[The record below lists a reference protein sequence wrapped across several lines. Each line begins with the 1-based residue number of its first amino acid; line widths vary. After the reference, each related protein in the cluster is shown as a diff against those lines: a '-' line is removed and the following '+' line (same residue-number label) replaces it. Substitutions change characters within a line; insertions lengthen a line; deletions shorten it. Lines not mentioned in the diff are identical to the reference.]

1 MVKET
6 IFKTIAIGA
15 DSIAIGERSDPT
27 SNTKKTSMQSWGS
40 VDGKLLTRD
49 FKNWDSFLRGFL
61 QKAGHGFKHQW

>member
-1 MVKET
+1 MCLLKKKNILTHVKMVKET

-49 FKNWDSFLRGFL
+49 FKSTGILF
-61 QKAGHGFKHQW
+61 

>member
-49 FKNWDSFLRGFL
+49 FKSTGILF
-61 QKAGHGFKHQW
+61 